1 MTSQSYIT
9 DQPSLSSGLVH
20 RSSPFYRSSKGCPA
34 RTRATFPVPPAKAHC
49 CRRNSGAP
57 PERPRPR
64 CNSYRCGE
72 AFAFGPGP
80 PLIPLRPHF
89 GEFGAQEGSNLFQV
103 LNLRLVGR
111 CVALRGVSAR
121 NNRAVEP
128 DAFDAP
134 LALLYF

>member
-1 MTSQSYIT
+1 MAGGALGDFSSATSAG
-9 DQPSLSSGLVH
+9 PLL
-20 RSSPFYRSSKGCPA
+20 PA
-34 RTRATFPVPPAKAHC
+34 
-49 CRRNSGAP
+49 NSGAP

-134 LALLYF
+134 LALLHF